1 MSKKTIEDIYP
12 LTPLQEG
19 LLYHA
24 VLAPK
29 DGAYHDQFSAMLRGP
44 LEADRLVQAWRTVA
58 AGHAIF
64 RTAFAWKTGKAPLQV
79 VGRTAETP
87 VRTEDWRDA
96 NEAARRE
103 RRVALIAADAR
114 DGFDP
119 GKAPLTRLTLV
130 RWADDAW
137 FLLWSRHHLLLDG
150 WSVAHVMREWL
161 EAYHALVQGQ
171 PVAPT
176 TARPFR
182 DYLGWLKRQDESKA
196 EAFWRAELGDLVQPT
211 TLGWVHPP
219 DATLPEDAERHGERE
234 LRLSAAESATL
245 RSFAREAQ
253 VTLATVFQGAWALML
268 ARLGGDRDVVFGHTV
283 SGRPA
288 DLPRAD
294 SMVGLF
300 INTLPLRAKIES
312 ARPVGEWLRAL
323 QDRVMATREFEHT
336 PLVKIQGWTEV
347 PRDRSLFE
355 TLLVFENYPI
365 DEALEGALGPLRVE
379 EAHSHER
386 THYPA
391 TMIVAPGKEITLLM
405 LHDRSRLP
413 DELAERW
420 LRYFRTLLG
429 CLSAAADEA
438 LGNVH
443 GLHDD
448 EHTKLMAWGHDT
460 GLAHDRTVTLSGLW
474 SDQVARTPEAV
485 ALIDG
490 EQRLT
495 YAEVSASVGA
505 VGGQLRKAGVGPEDR
520 VGVCLERGAN
530 LVVALLGAMQAGAT
544 YVPLD
549 PTYPAERLK
558 FMFEDAGLVAVVAQR
573 STASLLPEHNLPTVG
588 MEELALGG
596 EATGAEASP
605 AVPSNLAYLIYTS
618 GSTGRPKATAIE
630 HRQAVALVHWAQAT
644 FGAEELAGVLF
655 STSVCFDLSVFE
667 LFVTLSS
674 GGKVIVAENAL
685 ALSTLAARD
694 EVTLLNTVPSAAA
707 ELARQGDLPAGLR
720 SINLAGEP
728 LTAALADQLYAF
740 PGVERV
746 RDLYGPSEDTTYSTW
761 TQRVPGRPA
770 TIGRVIANSRL
781 YLVDEDLQL
790 VPAGAIGEIVLAGEG
805 VARGYLGRPDLT
817 AERFVPDPFTPEPGG
832 RLYRT
837 GDLACYGSDGQL
849 RYLGRRDHQV
859 KIRGFRVELGEIQAR
874 LEAHPEIVEAAVLA
888 REHAQRGTYLV
899 AFVVCS
905 KAATVVAETLADWV
919 KVVVPT
925 HMAPTV
931 WHVLPALPRTA
942 NGKLD
947 RRALPEDGDD
957 DSAASAGENGDARL
971 SQREEILAGIWADVL
986 GRSRVGPEDNF
997 FDLGGHSL
1005 LATQVIA
1012 RTRKALGGEV
1022 GLRVLFDHPTVREFA
1037 GAVGG
1042 MDSES
1047 SDSSDTPTPRE
1058 SDAEVPLSPAQ
1069 ERMWVL
1075 ARLGEMG
1082 ATYHLPTVLEARG
1095 ALDGEALEQALQM
1108 LGARHES
1115 LRTVFPA
1122 REGRAFAEVKP
1133 SLAVPVRRGDVGTE
1147 EEARRLAAEE
1157 AEVPFDLIH
1166 GPFWRAAIWRLG
1178 PDRHWLQ
1185 LTVHHLVTDGW
1196 SEAVL
1201 VRELAQLY
1209 AGEKLTPLSLGYGD
1223 YARWQRTR
1231 VSVGVVARQVAAWAD
1246 DLRDVP
1252 ALELPLDRA
1261 RPAVPTYRGGLVEMR
1276 VAAETATGVRG
1287 LARKE
1292 GATLFMVMLA
1302 AWEVWLWR
1310 HSGQTDFAVG
1320 TPVAGRNRPEWE
1332 SQIGL
1337 FVNTLVVRSDVR
1349 PETTVGELVRAVR
1362 ARMLSAH
1369 DRAEA
1374 PFEQV
1379 VEAVKPARDV
1389 SRSPLFQVMFSVQN
1403 TPKAELRLA
1412 GLELVPVETEVTTAK
1427 FELSMT
1433 VAEAADGGLRIGL
1446 EYNRDLF
1453 DQATAVGFL
1462 RRYETLV
1469 AGMFAAPKAEVATL
1483 AWVPEI
1489 EAAKVT
1495 QWSQGE
1501 PVKTGVEWVPEVIA
1515 DQIVRT
1521 PDARAVTQGN
1531 ESWSYARLETESK
1544 AMGARLRAAGIGHG
1558 DTVAVLADRE
1568 PALVAA
1574 LLGVWRVGAAYVP
1587 LDPEYPPDRWGKIVS
1602 ENGLDAVL
1610 LPGAWRSRWPAEET
1624 TRLIAWDEPVV
1635 EIDAAPVERSAA
1647 SVAYVLFTSG
1657 STGRPKGVAIS
1668 HGALAQH
1675 LDGFNAAQGFGP
1687 DDVILQKTP
1696 FTFDASV
1703 WEFWCPLMTG
1713 GRLEL
1718 AEPGAQRDPAALV
1731 ATMAATGVTVLQAVP
1746 TLWERLVEEPGLS
1759 ELTALRRMYSGG
1771 EVLTAK
1777 LRDRL
1782 AGVRPVPLVNLYGP
1796 TETTIQC
1803 AMELADAEG
1812 RIESEDVPLGR
1823 PVAGCALYVLNESL
1837 QPVAPG
1843 VVGELYVG
1851 GGQVARGYWGQPEL
1865 TAERFLP
1872 DPWAPTPGGRMYATG
1887 DHVSWD
1893 SSGILHYAG
1902 RTDDQVKLRG
1912 FRIELGEVEA
1922 ALAALP
1928 GVAKAS
1934 ALVRSGQLVGYVEW
1948 SDAPEDWHETV
1959 RRVLGSRLAP
1969 YMVPARLTRMETWP
1983 LLSSGKV
1990 NRAALPEPDATTA
2003 ERRVGSVVPPVGATE
2018 TALAALWQELLRVPE
2033 VGRQDNFFALGG
2045 DSIIALQVAAR
2056 AGGEGLRVPGQAVF
2070 AHQTLAE
2077 LAAVVETTPEE
2088 PAIKRQVDGPP
2099 IITPAQAWFF
2109 GLNLAV
2115 PGHWNQS
2122 ALVVTPVDFDVGRFE
2137 AAWAQ
2142 VVARHDVLRWRYENG
2157 RMEPT
2162 ETSVSC
2168 VVKPLG
2174 ELATVVAET
2183 QAGLDL
2189 AAGPLV
2195 RAVVFAAE
2203 GESEGRLLLVAHHLV
2218 IDGVSWRV
2226 LLDELSTAYAGDAL
2240 SEAAPTWEPWTHALA
2255 AAANAPETQSE
2266 LAYWRGLAA
2275 AEPLPRDE
2283 VAPGRGCGRD
2293 EAVIERVLPGTETA
2307 TLLQEAGKA
2316 YRTQINDLLLAALA
2330 RALKE
2335 WTGRDGQTIMM
2346 EGHGREDLAG
2356 APDVSRTLGWFTAL
2370 FPVHLTA
2377 TEEPGELI
2385 KTVKEQARAVP
2396 RRGLGYGLLR
2406 YLGSAEAQAEL
2417 GGRAEP
2423 EFAFNYLGQVDA
2435 AAGAGGFRAA
2445 PETRGA
2451 DRAPEN
2457 ARPFLVELNA
2467 AVAGGELR
2475 CAWSYSQAH
2484 HTAATIE
2491 RLATGFEGA
2500 LRVIIAHCAEGS
2512 SGGFTASDFSA
2523 EGVSQTDLD
2532 KLFSRLQ

>member
-1 MSKKTIEDIYP
+1 MSKKNIEDIYP

-24 VLAPK
+24 VLAPTG
-29 DGAYHDQFSAMLRGP
+29 GAYHDQFSAILRGP
-44 LEADRLVQAWRTVA
+44 LEVGRLVQAWRAVA

-64 RTAFAWKTGKAPLQV
+64 RTAFAWKTGKVPLQV

-87 VRTEDWRDA
+87 VRMEDWRDA
-96 NEAARRE
+96 DEPERAR

-119 GKAPLTRLTLV
+119 GKAPLTRMTLV

-161 EAYHALVQGQ
+161 AAYQALTQGRA
-171 PVAPT
+171 VTPT
-176 TARPFR
+176 KARPFR
-182 DYLGWLKRQDESKA
+182 DYLGWLKRQDAGKA
-196 EAFWRAELGDLVQPT
+196 EAFWRAELGDLTQPT
-211 TLGWVHPP
+211 TLGWVQP
-219 DATLPEDAERHGERE
+219 AEGAWPEGAERHGERE
-234 LRLSAAESATL
+234 MRLSAAESAAL
-245 RSFAREAQ
+245 RGFAREAQ
-253 VTLATVFQGAWALML
+253 VTLATVFQGAWALFL
-268 ARLGGDRDVVFGHTV
+268 ARLGGDRDVIFGHTV

-288 DLPRAD
+288 DLPQAE

-300 INTLPLRAKIES
+300 INTLPLRAKIE
-312 ARPVGEWLRAL
+312 AERPVGAWLRAL

-365 DEALEGALGPLRVE
+365 DEALAGALGPLRVE

-391 TMIVAPGKEITLLM
+391 TMIVAPGEEITLLM
-405 LHDRSRLP
+405 LHDRERLP
-413 DELAERW
+413 DELADRW
-420 LRYFRTLLG
+420 VKYFRTLLG
-429 CLSAAADEA
+429 RLAAGAEAA

-443 GLHDD
+443 GLDN
-448 EHTKLMAWGHDT
+448 EERAQVMAWGHDT
-460 GLAHDRTVTLSGLW
+460 ALAHDRTATLSSLW
-474 SDQVARTPEAV
+474 AAQVARTPEAV
-485 ALIDG
+485 AVIDG

-495 YAEVSASVGA
+495 YTEVAAQVSV
-505 VGGQLRKAGVGPEDR
+505 VENKLRKAGIGSEDR
-520 VGVCLERGAN
+520 VGVCLARGAD
-530 LVVALLGAMQAGAT
+530 LIVALLGVLQAGAA

-549 PTYPAERLK
+549 PVYPKERLR
-558 FMFEDAGLVAVVAQR
+558 FMFEDANLGAVLTQR
-573 STASLLPEHNLPTVG
+573 STASSLPEHNLPTVW
-588 MEELALGG
+588 MDALALG
-596 EATGAEASP
+596 TDGAEAGP
-605 AVPSNLAYLIYTS
+605 ALPANLAYLIYTS

-630 HRQAVALVHWAQAT
+630 HRQAVALVHWAQHV
-644 FGAEELAGVLF
+644 FGPEELAGVLF

-667 LFVTLSS
+667 LFVTLAS
-674 GGKVIVAENAL
+674 GGTVIVAENAL
-685 ALSTLAARD
+685 TLPNLPARD
-694 EVTLLNTVPSAAA
+694 EVTLVNTVPSAAA
-707 ELARQGDLPAGLR
+707 ELARQGAMPAGLR

-728 LTAALADQLYAF
+728 LTAALADRLYAF

-761 TQRVPGRPA
+761 TQRVPGGPA

-817 AERFVPDPFTPEPGG
+817 AERFVPDPFAPEPGG

-837 GDLACYGSDGQL
+837 GDLARYGADGQL
-849 RYLGRRDHQV
+849 HYLGRRDHQV

-899 AFVVCS
+899 AFVVLTPE
-905 KAATVVAETLADWV
+905 ATVTAEVLADWV
-919 KVVVPT
+919 KVVVPA

-931 WHVLPALPRTA
+931 WHLLPALPRTP

-957 DSAASAGENGDARL
+957 AHSASAEGNGEPRL
-971 SQREEILAGIWADVL
+971 SPREEILAGIWADVL
-986 GRSRVGPEDNF
+986 GRPSVGPAENF

-1012 RTRKALGGEV
+1012 RTRAALGGEV
-1022 GLRVLFDHPTVREFA
+1022 ALRVLFDFPTVRSFA
-1037 GAVGG
+1037 AAVSGT
-1042 MDSES
+1042 ES
-1047 SDSSDTPTPRE
+1047 VSIDIQDTPGPRE
-1058 SDAEVPLSPAQ
+1058 PGAEVPLSPAQ

-1075 ARLGEMG
+1075 AQLGEVG
-1082 ATYHLPTVLEARG
+1082 ATYHLPTVLAARG
-1095 ALDGEALEQALQM
+1095 ALDEEALGQALQI

-1122 REGRAFAEVKP
+1122 HEGRARAEVRP
-1133 SLAVPVRRGDVGTE
+1133 SLAVPVRRGAVGSE
-1147 EEARRLAAEE
+1147 AEARRRAAEE
-1157 AEVPFDLIH
+1157 AARPFDLAN
-1166 GPFWRAAIWRLG
+1166 GPLWRAAIWRLG
-1178 PDRHWLQ
+1178 SERHWLQ

-1196 SEAVL
+1196 SEAIL
-1201 VRELAQLY
+1201 VRELARLY
-1209 AGEKLTPLSLGYGD
+1209 AGEALTPLSLGYGD
-1223 YARWQRTR
+1223 YARWQRAR
-1231 VSVGVVARQVAAWAD
+1231 VSAGVVAQHVAAWAE

-1261 RPAVPTYRGGLVEMR
+1261 RPAVPTYRGGRVELWL
-1276 VAAETATGVRG
+1276 AAETAIGVRR

-1292 GATLFMVMLA
+1292 RATLFMVMLA

-1320 TPVAGRNRPEWE
+1320 TPVAGRSRPEWE
-1332 SQIGL
+1332 AQIGL

-1349 PETTVGELVRAVR
+1349 PEGTFVELLRAVR
-1362 ARMLSAH
+1362 ARMLAAH

-1379 VEAVKPARDV
+1379 VEAVQPARDV

-1403 TPKAELRLA
+1403 TPSAELRLA
-1412 GLELVPVETEVTTAK
+1412 GLELVPVKTEGETAK
-1427 FELSMT
+1427 FELSLT
-1433 VAEAADGGLRIGL
+1433 VAEAADGGLEIGL

-1453 DQATAVGFL
+1453 DRATAERFL
-1462 RRYETLV
+1462 ERYEMVV
-1469 AGMFAAPKAEVATL
+1469 AGMVAAPKAGVRTL

-1489 EAAKVT
+1489 EAAAVT
-1495 QWSQGE
+1495 RWSRGE
-1501 PVKTGVEWVPEVIA
+1501 PVRAGVDLVPEVIA
-1515 DQIVRT
+1515 AQVIRT
-1521 PDARAVTQGN
+1521 PDALAVTQGN
-1531 ESWSYARLETESK
+1531 EAWSYARLDAESA
-1544 AMGARLRAAGIGHG
+1544 AMGARLRAAGIRQG

-1587 LDPEYPPDRWGKIVS
+1587 LDPEYPPDRWTEIVN

-1610 LPGAWRSRWPAEET
+1610 LPGAWRSRWPTTGT
-1624 TRLIAWDEPVV
+1624 TRLIAWDAPVV
-1635 EIDAAPVERSAA
+1635 GVEAPSRATVAATL
-1647 SVAYVLFTSG
+1647 AYVLFTSG

-1718 AEPGAQRDPAALV
+1718 AVPGAQRDPAGLV
-1731 ATMAATGVTVLQAVP
+1731 ATMGAAGVTVLQSVP
-1746 TLWERLVEEPGLS
+1746 TLWERLAEEPGLS
-1759 ELTALRRMYSGG
+1759 DLTALRRIFSGG
-1771 EVLTAK
+1771 EVLTVT

-1782 AGVRPVPLVNLYGP
+1782 AAVRPVPLVNLYGP

-1803 AMELADAEG
+1803 AVGRADAG
-1812 RIESEDVPLGR
+1812 GSDESESVSLGG
-1823 PVAGCALYVLNESL
+1823 PVAGCALYVLNDSL

-1851 GGQVARGYWGQPEL
+1851 GGQVARGYWGQPGM

-1872 DPWAPTPGGRMYATG
+1872 DPWAATPGGRMYATG
-1887 DHVSWD
+1887 DRVSWRTP
-1893 SSGILHYAG
+1893 GELHYAG

-1922 ALAALP
+1922 AMAAVP
-1928 GVAKAS
+1928 GLAKA
-1934 ALVRSGQLVGYVEW
+1934 AAMVRAGQLVGYVEW
-1948 SDAPEDWHETV
+1948 PDAPEDWPETV
-1959 RRVLGSRLAP
+1959 RRVLGARLAP
-1969 YMVPARLTRMETWP
+1969 YMVPARLMRVETWP
-1983 LLSSGKV
+1983 LLASGKV
-1990 NRAALPEPDATTA
+1990 NRAALPEPDSATA
-2003 ERRVGSVVPPVGATE
+2003 ERRDGSVVAPVGAKE
-2018 TALAALWQELLRVPE
+2018 EVLAGLWQDLLRVPL
-2033 VGRQDNFFALGG
+2033 VGRTDNFFALGG

-2056 AGGEGLRVPGQAVF
+2056 AGAAGWRVPAQAVF
-2070 AHQTLAE
+2070 THQTLAE
-2077 LAAVVETTPEE
+2077 LAAVAETMPAE
-2088 PAIKRQVDGPP
+2088 PVAGKQGDGPP
-2099 IITPAQAWFF
+2099 VLTPAQAWFF
-2109 GLNLAV
+2109 GLNLAA

-2122 ALVVTPVDFDVGRFE
+2122 ALVVTPVGFDAARFE
-2137 AAWAQ
+2137 AALAL
-2142 VVARHDVLRWRYENG
+2142 VGARHDVLRWRYEPG
-2157 RMEPT
+2157 QVGPT
-2162 ETSVSC
+2162 ESGVSC
-2168 VVKPLG
+2168 AVKPL
-2174 ELATVVAET
+2174 EALAAGVAEA

-2195 RAVVFAAE
+2195 RAVVFAAD
-2203 GESEGRLLLVAHHLV
+2203 GTGEGRLLLVAHHLV

-2226 LLDELSTAYAGDAL
+2226 LLDELATAYAGEVL
-2240 SEAAPTWEPWTHALA
+2240 PEATATWGPWTHALA
-2255 AAANAPETQSE
+2255 AAANAPETRSE
-2266 LAYWRGLAA
+2266 LAYWRGVAA
-2275 AEPLPRDE
+2275 AEPLPRDQ
-2283 VAPGRGCGRD
+2283 VAPGRGCGAD
-2293 EAVIERVLPGTETA
+2293 EAVIERVLPAAETA
-2307 TLLQEAGKA
+2307 TLLQETGKA

-2330 RALKE
+2330 RALTE
-2335 WTGRDGQTIMM
+2335 WTGRNGQTIMM
-2346 EGHGREDLAG
+2346 EGHGREDVAD
-2356 APDVSRTLGWFTAL
+2356 APDVSRTLGWFTSL
-2370 FPVHLTA
+2370 FPVHLMA

-2406 YLGSAEAQAEL
+2406 YLGSAETRAVL

-2423 EFAFNYLGQVDA
+2423 ELAFNYLGQVDA
-2435 AAGAGGFRAA
+2435 EAGPGGFRAA
-2445 PETRGA
+2445 PEARGA

-2467 AVAGGELR
+2467 AVTGGELR

-2500 LRVIIAHCAEGS
+2500 LRVITAHCADGAA
-2512 SGGFTASDFSA
+2512 GGFTASDFSA

>member
-1 MSKKTIEDIYP
+1 MSKKAIEDIYP

-24 VLAPK
+24 VLEPK
-29 DGAYHDQFSAMLRGP
+29 DGAYHDQFSAMLRGS
-44 LEADRLVQAWRTVA
+44 LQAEQLVQAWRTVA

-87 VRTEDWRDA
+87 VRMKDWRDVD
-96 NEAARRE
+96 EAERVARRA
-103 RRVALIAADAR
+103 ALITADAR

-130 RWADDAW
+130 RWAEDAW

-161 EAYHALVQGQ
+161 EAYQALIQGQ
-171 PVAPT
+171 SVAPT

-182 DYLGWLKRQDESKA
+182 DYLGWLKRQDEVKA
-196 EAFWRAELGDLVQPT
+196 EAFWRGELGDMNQST
-211 TLGWVHPP
+211 TLGWMRPS
-219 DATLPEDAERHGERE
+219 DAPLPEMAERHGERE
-234 LRLSAAESATL
+234 IRLSAVESAIL
-245 RSFAREAQ
+245 QGFAREAQ
-253 VTLATVFQGAWALML
+253 VTLATVFQGAWALLL

-288 DLPRAD
+288 DLPQAD

-312 ARPVGEWLRAL
+312 ARPVGAWLRAL
-323 QDRVMATREFEHT
+323 QERVMAAREFEHT

-365 DEALEGALGPLRVE
+365 DEALSGALGSLRVE

-391 TMIVAPGKEITLLM
+391 TMIVAPSEEITLLM
-405 LHDRSRLP
+405 LHDRARLP
-413 DELAERW
+413 DELADRW
-420 LRYFRTLLG
+420 LAYFRTLLERLAEG
-429 CLSAAADEA
+429 PDVA
-438 LGNVH
+438 LGNV
-443 GLHDD
+443 D
-448 EHTKLMAWGHDT
+448 
-460 GLAHDRTVTLSGLW
+460 GLADNERAPLMVWGQETGMDHDLSATLPSLW
-474 SDQVARTPEAV
+474 VDQVARTPDSVAV
-485 ALIDG
+485 IDG
-490 EQRLT
+490 EHRLT
-495 YAEVSASVGA
+495 YAEVATRVNVVSN
-505 VGGQLRKAGVGPEDR
+505 QLREYGVGPEDR
-520 VGVCLERGAN
+520 VGVCLERGAD
-530 LVVALLGAMQAGAT
+530 LVVALLGALQAGAT

-558 FMFEDAGLVAVVAQR
+558 FMFEDAGLVAVVSQQ
-573 STASLLPEHNLPTVG
+573 STTSALPEHDLPTVG
-588 MEELALGG
+588 MDALVVGG
-596 EATGAEASP
+596 EETDAGP

-630 HRQAVALVHWAQAT
+630 HRQAVSMVHWAQAT
-644 FGAEELAGVLF
+644 FEPTELAGVLF

-674 GGKVIVAENAL
+674 GGAVIVAENAL
-685 ALSTLAARD
+685 ALPTLAARD

-707 ELARQGDLPAGLR
+707 ELARQGELPANLC

-728 LTAALADQLYAF
+728 LSAKLADQLYAF
-740 PGVERV
+740 PSVDRV

-761 TQRVPGRPA
+761 TKREPGGPA
-770 TIGRVIANSRL
+770 TIGRVVANSRL

-805 VARGYLGRPDLT
+805 VARGYLDRPDLT
-817 AERFVPDPFTPEPGG
+817 AERFGPDPFAPEPGG
-832 RLYRT
+832 RLYHT
-837 GDLACYGSDGQL
+837 GDLARYDAKGRLQ
-849 RYLGRRDHQV
+849 YLGRRDHQV

-888 REHAQRGTYLV
+888 REHVQRGTYLV
-899 AFVVCS
+899 AFVVQGPE
-905 KAATVVAETLADWV
+905 ATVTEGELSDWV
-919 KVVVPT
+919 KQVVPA

-931 WHVLPALPRTA
+931 WHVLPELPRTP

-947 RRALPEDGDD
+947 RRALP
-957 DSAASAGENGDARL
+957 ADAEETETAIADRFDEGRL
-971 SQREEILAGIWADVL
+971 SPHEEIVAGIWADVL
-986 GRSRVGPEDNF
+986 GRSQVGSEENF

-1012 RTRKALGGEV
+1012 RTRKAFGGEV

-1037 GAVGG
+1037 REVGG
-1042 MDSES
+1042 RKSACS
-1047 SDSSDTPTPRE
+1047 GNKDTPMPRE
-1058 SDAEVPLSPAQ
+1058 TDAKVPLSPAQ

-1075 ARLGEMG
+1075 ARLSEVGS
-1082 ATYHLPTVLEARG
+1082 TYHLPTVLEAKG
-1095 ALDGEALEQALQM
+1095 ALDEEALERALQI

-1115 LRTVFPA
+1115 LRMVFPA
-1122 REGRAFAEVKP
+1122 REGRAFAEVRP
-1133 SLAVPVRRGDVGTE
+1133 SLAVPVRRGEAGTE
-1147 EEARRLAAEE
+1147 NEARKLADEEAGR
-1157 AEVPFDLIH
+1157 PFDLVN
-1166 GPFWRAAIWRLG
+1166 GPLWRAAIWRLG
-1178 PDRHWLQ
+1178 PERHWLQ

-1201 VRELAQLY
+1201 VRELARLY
-1209 AGEKLTPLSLGYGD
+1209 AGEKLTSLSLGYGD
-1223 YARWQRTR
+1223 YARWQRKR
-1231 VSVGVVARQVAAWAD
+1231 VADGVVTKQVAAWAE

-1252 ALELPLDRA
+1252 ALEMPLNRL
-1261 RPAVPTYRGGLVEMR
+1261 RPAVPTYRGGRVEIR
-1276 VAAETATGVRG
+1276 LAVETATGVRG

-1337 FVNTLVVRSDVR
+1337 FVNTLVVRSDIS
-1349 PETTVGELVRAVR
+1349 PERTFGELVRAVKT
-1362 ARMLSAH
+1362 RMLAAH

-1379 VEAVKPARDV
+1379 VEAVNPARDV

-1412 GLELVPVETEVTTAK
+1412 GLELVPVKTEATTAK

-1433 VAEAADGGLRIGL
+1433 VAEAPDGELEIGL

-1453 DQATAVGFL
+1453 DEATVERFL
-1462 RRYETLV
+1462 GRYETLV
-1469 AGMFAAPKAEVATL
+1469 TGLLTAPKARMDTL
-1483 AWVPEI
+1483 
-1489 EAAKVT
+1489 T
-1495 QWSQGE
+1495 
-1501 PVKTGVEWVPEVIA
+1501 WVPEVEAAEVKRWSRGESAKPSVKMVPDVIA
-1515 DQIVRT
+1515 AQVVRT
-1521 PDARAVTQGN
+1521 PEALAVTQGD
-1531 ESWSYARLETESK
+1531 ESWSYARLAAESK
-1544 AMGARLRAAGIGHG
+1544 AMGARLQAAGVGMG

-1568 PALVAA
+1568 PAMVAA
-1574 LLGVWRVGAAYVP
+1574 LLGVWRIGATYVP
-1587 LDPEYPPDRWGKIVS
+1587 LDPEYPPDRWVAVVGGN
-1602 ENGLDAVL
+1602 ELNAVL
-1610 LPGAWRSRWPAEET
+1610 LPGSWRSRWPVENT
-1624 TRLIAWDEPVV
+1624 MRLVSWDEPVA
-1635 EIDAAPVERSAA
+1635 ESEGAPVETVAEGL
-1647 SVAYVLFTSG
+1647 AYVLFTSG
-1657 STGRPKGVAIS
+1657 STGQPKGVAIS

-1687 DDVILQKTP
+1687 DDVVLQKTP

-1703 WEFWCPLMTG
+1703 WEFWSPLMTG
-1713 GRLEL
+1713 GRVEL
-1718 AEPGAQRDPAALV
+1718 AKPGAQRDPAALV
-1731 ATMAATGVTVLQAVP
+1731 DTMATAGVTVLQAVP
-1746 TLWERLVEEPGLS
+1746 TLWERLAEEPGLS
-1759 ELTALRRMYSGG
+1759 DLTAVRRMFSGG
-1771 EVLTAK
+1771 EVLSAK

-1782 AGVRPVPLVNLYGP
+1782 AERRPVPLVNLYGP

-1803 AMELADAEG
+1803 AVGLAAGKG
-1812 RIESEDVPLGR
+1812 RDENEAVPLGR
-1823 PVAGCALYVLNESL
+1823 PVAGCSLHVLNESL

-1851 GGQVARGYWGQPEL
+1851 GGQVAQGYWGQPRM
-1865 TAERFLP
+1865 TAERFFP
-1872 DPWAPTPGGRMYATG
+1872 DPWAESPGGRMYATG
-1887 DHVSWD
+1887 DRVSWND
-1893 SSGILHYAG
+1893 SGELRYAG

-1922 ALAALP
+1922 AMATGP
-1928 GVAKAS
+1928 GV
-1934 ALVRSGQLVGYVEW
+1934 VRAVAVVRMGQLVGYVEW
-1948 SDAPEDWHETV
+1948 LDAPEDWRESL
-1959 RRVLGSRLAP
+1959 RQMLGARLAP
-1969 YMVPARLTRMETWP
+1969 YMVPARFARMEAWP
-1983 LLSSGKV
+1983 ILSSGKV
-1990 NRAALPEPDATTA
+1990 NRAALPEPEMATTTT
-2003 ERRVGSVVPPVGATE
+2003 GSDSVATPVGVIE
-2018 TALAALWQELLRVPE
+2018 TTLARLWQELLRVPT

-2056 AGGEGLRVPGQAVF
+2056 AGGEGLRVPAQAVF

-2077 LAAVVETTPEE
+2077 LAAVADSAPAE
-2088 PAIKRQVDGPP
+2088 PVITRNVDGPP
-2099 IITPAQAWFF
+2099 VMTPAQTWFF

-2122 ALVVTPVDFDVGRFE
+2122 ALVVTPAGFDVARFE
-2137 AAWAQ
+2137 KAWEL

-2157 RMEPT
+2157 RTEPT
-2162 ETSVSC
+2162 ESGVSC
-2168 VVKPLG
+2168 AVKPLD
-2174 ELATVVAET
+2174 ELPTAVEEA

-2189 AAGPLV
+2189 VAGPIV
-2195 RAVVFAAE
+2195 RAVVFTA
-2203 GESEGRLLLVAHHLV
+2203 GEEREGRLLLVAHHLV

-2226 LLDELSTAYAGDAL
+2226 LMEELSTAYAGNVL
-2240 SEAAPTWEPWTHALA
+2240 PEAMLTWGPWTHALA
-2255 AAANAPETQSE
+2255 AAANAPETQHE
-2266 LAYWRGLAA
+2266 LTYWRSVAA
-2275 AEPLPRDE
+2275 AESLPRDE
-2283 VAPGRGCGRD
+2283 IAPGRGCGGD
-2293 EAVIERVLPGTETA
+2293 EAVIERALSVAETT
-2307 TLLQEAGKA
+2307 TLLQETGKA

-2330 RALKE
+2330 RTLKE
-2335 WTGRDGQTIMM
+2335 WTGRNGQTIMM
-2346 EGHGREDLAG
+2346 EGHGREDFAG
-2356 APDVSRTLGWFTAL
+2356 APDVSRTVGWFTSL
-2370 FPVHLTA
+2370 FPLHLA
-2377 TEEPGELI
+2377 AAEEPGELI
-2385 KTVKEQARAVP
+2385 KTVKEQVRAVP

-2406 YLGSAEAQAEL
+2406 YLGSPEVQTEL
-2417 GGRAEP
+2417 GSREEP

-2435 AAGAGGFRAA
+2435 DAGPTGFRAA
-2445 PETRGA
+2445 PEARGM
-2451 DRAPEN
+2451 DRAPQN
-2457 ARPFLVELNA
+2457 ARPFLIELNA
-2467 AVAGGELR
+2467 AVAVGELR
-2475 CAWSYSQAH
+2475 CVWSYSRAH
-2484 HTAATIE
+2484 HQAATIE
-2491 RLATGFEGA
+2491 QVATRFEEA
-2500 LRVIIAHCAEGS
+2500 LRVIIAHCADGS
-2512 SGGFTASDFSA
+2512 AGGFTASDFSA